1 MEADFTALRAQA
13 AEALGGL
20 GAFARPWLRRAF
32 EEVPRHAFIPDTV
45 WTESGDGYRAFCRTD
60 DPRRWAAMAYDPR
73 DGLVTQVDDGRT
85 PADGVGALPTCS
97 ISAPN
102 AVLNMLAE
110 ADLRTSD
117 TVLEIGTGTG
127 YNAALIA
134 RRVGGERLV
143 TVEIDTTLHARA
155 RAALTT
161 AGCGNVTVVRAD
173 GEAGHPPRAPYD
185 RVLSTAA
192 VLTVPYAWVEQT
204 RPGGL
209 ILTPYRTAFCSHGLA
224 RLTVDDGGR
233 ASGRFAGAMTFMI
246 VRGQRPRSPIG
257 ELFTDETWR
266 EARES
271 ALGGGLDGL
280 ALTDPHAAFA
290 IGLLLPGVAHW
301 EQGGGHWWCGADS
314 WAYATGESVYQWG
327 PRDLYDETRAA
338 AAWWRDEAGRPSLFD
353 FGLTVTESGQTTWLG
368 DPDRPLPCGS
378 HTVPSPRASLIRP
391 ARAAGEGG

>member
-1 MEADFTALRAQA
+1 MTMDFTALRAQA
-13 AEALGGL
+13 AGVLGGL
-20 GAFARPWLRRAF
+20 GAFARPWLREAF
-32 EEVPRHAFIPDTV
+32 ACVPRHAFIPDTV
-45 WTESGDGYRAFCRTD
+45 WAEGPDGYRAYGRTD
-60 DPRRWAAMAYDPR
+60 DPGRWAAAAYDPC

-85 PADGVGALPTCS
+85 PAGGLGTLPTCS

-102 AVLNMLAE
+102 AVLTMLAE

-134 RRVGGERLV
+134 RRVGGDRLV
-143 TVEIDTTLHARA
+143 TVEIDKTLHARA
-155 RAALTT
+155 RAALAA
-161 AGCGNVTVVRAD
+161 AGCGNVTVVHGD
-173 GEAGHPPRAPYD
+173 GEAGHPPGAPYD

-192 VLTVPYAWVEQT
+192 VLTVPYPWVEQT
-204 RPGGL
+204 RTGGL
-209 ILTPYRTAFCSHGLA
+209 ILTPFRTAFCSHGLA
-224 RLTVDDGGR
+224 RLTVDGGR
-233 ASGRFAGAMTFMI
+233 ATGRFAGAMTFMT

-301 EQGGGHWWCGADS
+301 EQGDGHWWCAPDS
-314 WAYATGESVYQWG
+314 WAYATGEAVYQWG

-338 AAWWRDEAGRPSLFD
+338 ADWWRDEAGRPSLFD
-353 FGLTVTESGQTTWLG
+353 FGLTVTERGQTAWLG
-368 DPDRPLPCGS
+368 DPGHPLP
-378 HTVPSPRASLIRP
+378 
-391 ARAAGEGG
+391 

>member
-1 MEADFTALRAQA
+1 MEPDFTALSAQA
-13 AEALGGL
+13 ADDLDGL

-32 EEVPRHAFIPDTV
+32 EAVPRHAFIPDTV
-45 WTESGDGYRAFCRTD
+45 WVEDGGGYRAFGRTD
-60 DPRRWAAMAYDPR
+60 DPRRWAALAYDPR

-85 PADGVGALPTCS
+85 LAGGIGTLPTCS

-110 ADLRTSD
+110 AELRTSG

-134 RRVGGERLV
+134 QRVGGDRLV
-143 TVEIDTTLHARA
+143 TVEIDEALHAGA
-155 RAALTT
+155 RAALTA
-161 AGCGNVTVVRAD
+161 AGCEDVTAVHAD

-192 VLTVPYAWVEQT
+192 VLAVPYAWVEQT
-204 RPGGL
+204 RTGGL

-224 RLTVDDGGR
+224 RLTVEDGR
-233 ASGRFAGAMTFMI
+233 ASGRFAGAMTFMT

-257 ELFTDETWR
+257 DLFTDETWR
-266 EARES
+266 QARES
-271 ALGGGLDGL
+271 APDGGPDHL

-290 IGLLLPGVAHW
+290 IGLRLPGVAHW
-301 EQGGGHWWCGADS
+301 EQGDGHWWCGPDS

-338 AAWWRDEAGRPSLFD
+338 ADWWRDKGRPSLFD
-353 FGLTVTESGQTTWLG
+353 FGLTVTEGGQTVWLG
-368 DPDRPLPCGS
+368 DPGCPL
-378 HTVPSPRASLIRP
+378 L
-391 ARAAGEGG
+391 